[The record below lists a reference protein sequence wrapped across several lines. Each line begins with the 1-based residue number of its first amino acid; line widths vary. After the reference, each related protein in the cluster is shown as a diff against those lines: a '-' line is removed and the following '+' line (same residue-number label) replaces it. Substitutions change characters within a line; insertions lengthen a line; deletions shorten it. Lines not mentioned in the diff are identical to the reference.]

1 MIRCFVCIEP
11 EEKIKSNL
19 GNWIGEMESVAP
31 NLKWTRN
38 GAFHIT
44 LKFCGEIPFKTVC
57 KLENA
62 LEDGFAFKRLRPFRL
77 ELSGVGA
84 FPGFRQPRVLWA
96 GIEGEE
102 DQIHR
107 VASMVERAAVAAGL
121 DPERRPFHPHITL
134 ARVPSPAVLPIG
146 VFREINSRGETWG
159 EWTVNSVTLMK
170 SELFP
175 QGARY
180 TPISVFKFTNDQEVR

>member
-1 MIRCFVCIEP
+1 
-11 EEKIKSNL
+11 
-19 GNWIGEMESVAP
+19 MEAFAP
-31 NLKWTRN
+31 GLKWTRN

-62 LEDGFAFKRLRPFRL
+62 LEDGFALKRLRPFRL
-77 ELSGVGA
+77 ELSGIGA
-84 FPGFRQPRVLWA
+84 FPGFRQPKVLWA

-107 VASMVERAAVAAGL
+107 VVSMVERAATAAGL
-121 DPERRPFHPHITL
+121 DAERRPFHPHVTL
-134 ARVPSPAVLPIG
+134 ARVPSVVSLPIG
-146 VFREINSRGETWG
+146 VFREINSRSDTWG
-159 EWTVNSVTLMK
+159 EWTVCSVTLMK
-170 SELFP
+170 SELLP

-180 TPISVFKFTNDQEVR
+180 TPISVFKFTNDQEVP

>member
-11 EEKIKSNL
+11 GDQIIKNL
-19 GNWIGEMESVAP
+19 GNWVAEMETVAP
-31 NLKWTRN
+31 SLKWIRN
-38 GAFHIT
+38 GAFHLT

-57 KLENA
+57 KIQNA

-77 ELSGVGA
+77 ELSGIGA
-84 FPGFRQPRVLWA
+84 FPGIRQPKVLWA

-102 DQIHR
+102 DQVQR
-107 VASMVERAAVAAGL
+107 VASVVERAATAAGL
-121 DPERRPFHPHITL
+121 DPERRPFHPHVTL
-134 ARVPSPAVLPIG
+134 ARVPPTASLPIG
-146 VFREINSRGETWG
+146 VFSELNSRSDTWG
-159 EWTVNSVTLMK
+159 EWTVRSVTLMR

-175 QGARY
+175 QGAKY